1 MTELPNLDGGVRG
14 RKSAFR
20 ALVVCICIS
29 ALVMTVYSQEG
40 ERGPIHTLRS
50 GVQWAV
56 SPLQGLGSAI
66 EQPFDALQRS
76 FTDANASEETLTELR
91 NRNATLVAQ
100 LSELQVYK
108 QENEDLKAMLGLA
121 SSVGA
126 SGVAA
131 QVVATSQDNL
141 SSTLTI
147 NRGSDDGVGLDMPVT
162 DGTALVG
169 QVCAVTPTT
178 ATVRLVD
185 DPSFSMSVSVGAQ
198 GATGILSGS
207 IDSTV
212 RVDYVGVDYA
222 LAVGDIVSAS
232 GVSDVYP
239 QGLPVGTV
247 ASVSSELSD
256 LYQDVVVTPLTQAGN
271 ASNVFVITS
280 YGESASSDSS
290 VAAQDGQDV
299 QAGDAQ

>member
-1 MTELPNLDGGVRG
+1 MTELPSLDGGMRG
-14 RKSAFR
+14 SKSGFR

-29 ALVMTVYSQEG
+29 ALVMTVYSEEG
-40 ERGPIHTLRS
+40 EHGPVHTLRA
-50 GVQWAV
+50 GVQWAA

-66 EQPFDALQRS
+66 ERPFDALQRS
-76 FTDANASEETLTELR
+76 FIDANASEETLTELR
-91 NRNATLVAQ
+91 NRNAALVSQ

-131 QVVATSQDNL
+131 QVVASSHDNW
-141 SSTLTI
+141 SDTLTI
-147 NRGSDDGVGLDMPVT
+147 DRGSDDGVGLDMPVT

-169 QVCAVTPTT
+169 QVCAVTAST
-178 ATVRLVD
+178 ATVRLVT
-185 DPSFSMSVSVGAQ
+185 DPSFSMSVAVGEQ

-207 IDSTV
+207 IDSAV
-212 RVDYVGVDYA
+212 HIDYVGVDYE
-222 LAVGDIVSAS
+222 LSVGDVVSAS

-239 QGLPVGTV
+239 KGLPVGTV
-247 ASVSSELSD
+247 ASVSNEPSD
-256 LYQDVVVTPLTQAGN
+256 LYQDVVVTPLSQAGN
-271 ASNVFVITS
+271 GSDVFVITS
-280 YGESASSDSS
+280 YGESAPSDGD
-290 VAAQDGQDV
+290 AAQGEPAV